1 MIGSRHDAHTLRS
14 RIKGRY
20 PQATRIVIV
29 ASADAEP
36 SIAPHADATILTVGS
51 LDQLAQLWKAVSRY
65 GRMA

>member
-1 MIGSRHDAHTLRS
+1 M
-14 RIKGRY
+14 
-20 PQATRIVIV
+20 

-36 SIAPHADATILTVGS
+36 SIAPHADETILTVGS